1 MSSSIISASKKNAS
15 YQHRTFRH
23 KKSGREYQI
32 VGVGC
37 MQAKDWGTLTG
48 PYDVFVGVDME
59 EVVIYKDV
67 KDNHLWVRPYKEFF
81 DGRFEPIDPSL
92 LKEEKDDTVS
102 VRKVSDALER

>member
-23 KKSGREYQI
+23 KKTGREYQI

-37 MQAKDWGTLTG
+37 MQARDWGIVTD
-48 PYDVFVGVDME
+48 PYNITDVDME
-59 EVVIYKDV
+59 EVVIYRDV

-81 DGRFEPIDPSL
+81 DGRFEPVDPSL
-92 LKEEKDDTVS
+92 
-102 VRKVSDALER
+102 